1 MAYLRTAYIYF
12 DQAIRDGS
20 IRRAAESLN
29 VASSAVNRQLLLLE
43 EEAGVPLFERLPR
56 GIRPTAAGEIMLG
69 YVRRW
74 RSEGQA
80 LDRDMAALAGGVR
93 GTIRIAAAESITED
107 ILPRSLAEL
116 QRSYPLV
123 DYTVISGDNYKIT
136 TELFAKEADLVVAF
150 DLQDH
155 VRAEVLH
162 AVTSPLGVIC
172 APDHPFAARD
182 HVALTDV
189 LSEPLVVPGH
199 DWLQHSGLNPLF
211 QSERFHARI
220 VAQAERPGMLKSMVA
235 AGLGVAFLTHLGV
248 EQDVAEGKLAW
259 RPLSDRAMK
268 PAVISLM
275 VPRHRVPPLCTMVFI
290 DILKRNLSAAANVV
304 PAT

>member
-1 MAYLRTAYIYF
+1 MSYLRAAYLYF

-20 IRRAAESLN
+20 IRRAAENLN
-29 VASSAVNRQLLLLE
+29 VASSAVNRQLLMLE
-43 EEAGVPLFERLPR
+43 DEAGVPLFERLPR
-56 GIRPTAAGEIMLG
+56 GIRPTAAGEILLG

-74 RSEGQA
+74 RSEGLT

-116 QRSYPLV
+116 QRRYPLV
-123 DYTVISGDNYKIT
+123 DYTVISGDNHKIT
-136 TELFAKEADLVVAF
+136 SELFAKEADIVIAF

-155 VRAEVLH
+155 VRAEVLQ
-162 AVTSPLGVIC
+162 AVTSPVGVIC
-172 APDHPFAARD
+172 ASDHSFAQRD
-182 HVALTDV
+182 SVSLTDV
-189 LSEPLVVPGH
+189 LNEPLIVPGQ
-199 DWLQHSGLNPLF
+199 DWLQHSGLKPLF
-211 QSERFHARI
+211 QSEGFRARI

-248 EQDVAEGKLAW
+248 EQNVSEGKLVW
-259 RPLSDRAMK
+259 RPLSDRALK

-290 DILKRNLSAAANVV
+290 DIVRRNLVAAARIK
-304 PAT
+304 PPS